1 MKKLLAIVV
10 ITALFA
16 PLAMAEKPVASEN
29 CGTWF
34 EMAKEVG
41 LPLGYCFARQW
52 RGNQTFFGQLNI
64 ACEGTACAAPKSI
77 YDL

>member
-16 PLAMAEKPVASEN
+16 PLAMAEKPAASES

-34 EMAKEVG
+34 EMAREVG
-41 LPLGYCFARQW
+41 LPLTYCFARQW
-52 RGNQTFFGQLNI
+52 RGNVTYGQLNI
-64 ACEGTACAAPKSI
+64 ACEGSACTQPKSI
-77 YDL
+77 FDL